1 MTSKSTPFSLSE
13 EAFLLNS
20 LREVTKVWASQSG
33 KASFNF
39 SVQDGQ
45 AHLQL
50 GFQLGLPGDHHLP
63 PSEVSS
69 PRYKGSV
76 RKQRD
81 RMRAAEHQAR
91 LKTPQTTPQSK
102 VAVPAT
108 SSVDSTS
115 ASNSSQAISTAAPA
129 ETVSRTT
136 ASVEVPSPSSMAA
149 SASPTITVT
158 TSILTPR
165 STPAITSTAA
175 PASSPCTTTAVPA
188 VASSTTTETSTV
200 TSTSSFSTLP
210 PSTRPVRPFCQPD
223 KSDPLRE
230 LPYFI
235 DDLKVKVHY
244 SNDKTLKVKHRSTA
258 LAFTNHV
265 KKHPE
270 ILYESKNYNE
280 TFVNFCEESDR
291 HLYVQMFS

>member
-1 MTSKSTPFSLSE
+1 MTNNSTQFSLSE

-91 LKTPQTTPQSK
+91 LKTPP
-102 VAVPAT
+102 
-108 SSVDSTS
+108 
-115 ASNSSQAISTAAPA
+115 NY
-129 ETVSRTT
+129 
-136 ASVEVPSPSSMAA
+136 
-149 SASPTITVT
+149 
-158 TSILTPR
+158 
-165 STPAITSTAA
+165 
-175 PASSPCTTTAVPA
+175 PA
-188 VASSTTTETSTV
+188 VQGSCTSYI
-200 TSTSSFSTLP
+200 FS
-210 PSTRPVRPFCQPD
+210 
-223 KSDPLRE
+223 
-230 LPYFI
+230 
-235 DDLKVKVHY
+235 
-244 SNDKTLKVKHRSTA
+244 
-258 LAFTNHV
+258 
-265 KKHPE
+265 
-270 ILYESKNYNE
+270 
-280 TFVNFCEESDR
+280 
-291 HLYVQMFS
+291 